1 MFSLEIGFPLQHSS
15 KVAQP
20 ISSRLTLRSVNPLL
34 NPDHYPT
41 PTLTQR
47 ASKDTT
53 PHVYPEGCGSSA
65 HWLET
70 HIWPLLS
77 DRLSCHWNNL
87 FISLSHLHDKTESL
101 SFNLD
106 VLKKRKGKKGTLT
119 QGNSNP
125 RLFCVEFACWCLRGF
140 CVGTPVSSHNPET
153 CALGSLATL
162 NFP

>member
-34 NPDHYPT
+34 NPGHYPT

-77 DRLSCHWNNL
+77 DRLSCDWNNL

-101 SFNLD
+101 SFYLD
-106 VLKKRKGKKGTLT
+106 VLKKKKKPLLPKATPTRSLSVQSVHVG
-119 QGNSNP
+119 
-125 RLFCVEFACWCLRGF
+125 A
-140 CVGTPVSSHNPET
+140 CVG
-153 CALGSLATL
+153 SLWVL
-162 NFP
+162 RFPPTIRRHVH

>member
-77 DRLSCHWNNL
+77 DRLSCDWNNL
-87 FISLSHLHDKTESL
+87 FISVPSTWQNRITLVLSWCI
-101 SFNLD
+101 
-106 VLKKRKGKKGTLT
+106 KKKKKKAPKATPT
-119 QGNSNP
+119 QGLSVWS
-125 RLFCVEFACWCLRGF
+125 LHVGA
-140 CVGTPVSSHNPET
+140 CVG
-153 CALGSLATL
+153 SLWVL
-162 NFP
+162 RFPPTTQRHVHWVN